1 MLQGASVARLEVM
14 STVLCST
21 RLRRHSSSSSSTRRS
36 TMGRPRRSTGT
47 RRRRSMATNRRRP
60 SRGSSPLLPAKPL
73 PSRAPPQQGSYSNQV
88 RSANAASCIS
98 HGSLAAAPSLYYSGS
113 LLRSRLQTAEP
124 MHIPCRYTSF
134 SRQQG
139 DLLLRDLGL
148 VERQH
153 PRWKGKWSFAL
164 CSVLC

>member
-1 MLQGASVARLEVM
+1 MQYQAPPPQQQQQQYPPQHQGPPPPQYGHQAPPQYGYQPQAPQQ
-14 STVLCST
+14 
-21 RLRRHSSSSSSTRRS
+21 
-36 TMGRPRRSTGT
+36 GQQPYYQQ
-47 RRRRSMATNRRRP
+47 
-60 SRGSSPLLPAKPL
+60 SPYQQG
-73 PSRAPPQQGSYSNQV
+73 PPQQGSYSNQV
-88 RSANAASCIS
+88 RSGNAASCIS

-113 LLRSRLQTAEP
+113 LLRTRLQIAEP
-124 MHIPCRYTSF
+124 MHIPCRYTSP